1 MAGNVS
7 QLKKE
12 IMSKA
17 GPMGK
22 IVVKKQMKKLGLS
35 GDDVSGSD
43 LDKLIE
49 ESVKSAIAD
58 SSKHQQIISE
68 LKSKLR

>member
-35 GDDVSGSD
+35 GDNVSGSD

-58 SSKHQQIISE
+58 SSKHQEIISE

>member
-12 IMSKA
+12 ITSKA

-43 LDKLIE
+43 LDNLIE

-58 SSKHQQIISE
+58 SSKHQEIISE
-68 LKSKLR
+68 LKSKLK

>member
-35 GDDVSGSD
+35 GDDISNSD
-43 LDKLIE
+43 MRKLIE
-49 ESVKSAIAD
+49 ESVKSAVAD
-58 SSKHQQIISE
+58 SSKHQEIINE
-68 LKSKLR
+68 LKSKLM

>member
-58 SSKHQQIISE
+58 SSKHQEIISE